1 MKHLHK
7 PKLVRTA
14 AIALIVLLF
23 GVSAFCVQSGIRRL
37 LAWDPGAELI
47 PLEKRFSPTPPI
59 GNDLMLRWIEEQYIL
74 RGQNPYDIWFA
85 GVDPDGPD
93 AYSRSVHRNCTL
105 DQELGQPWAGGGYAP
120 WSFVAGAALYGPPW
134 QVTRYLSIVVSLLSL
149 ALIGYWA
156 YRLGDGSV
164 VGLLFAAASL
174 ACNGYAGAF
183 SIGQSTILVL
193 AMLIVA
199 LVLADRGHLWACG
212 IVIGLAMMKH
222 TIAGPFLLCFLV
234 RGQWKPIVS
243 CLAYLVLAST
253 VVWYYSA
260 TDPVEMSLQMVRSAQ
275 TWAGKGSGPINL
287 LFDAGFDPRKTM
299 LGVAAG
305 SVILATPLMWVLR
318 RAPLLTLF
326 AVAAV
331 CSRVWTY
338 HRAYDDAIM
347 VFVLIAIGIQAHRTN
362 SSFDWALFFLTSLT
376 LWLPPRYMNPQ
387 LFTTGQLV
395 VWIAA
400 LSRIV
405 ADHLSSPVSQPVST
419 TKKFGWPD
427 APESCP

>member
-1 MKHLHK
+1 MKHLK
-7 PKLVRTA
+7 NPKIVRTA
-14 AIALIVLLF
+14 AIAMIVVLF
-23 GVSAFCVQSGIRRL
+23 GLGAFYVRSGIRHL
-37 LAWDPGAELI
+37 MAWDPGAQLI
-47 PLEKRFSPTPPI
+47 PLEKKWSPTPPV
-59 GNDLMLRWIEEQYIL
+59 GNDLMSRWMDEQYIF
-74 RGQNPYDIWFA
+74 RGQNPYDIYFA
-85 GVDPDGPD
+85 GLDPDGPE
-93 AYSRSVHRNCTL
+93 AYARSVHRNCTL
-105 DQELGQPWAGGGYAP
+105 DQELGQPWTVGYPP

-134 QVTRYLSIVVSLLSL
+134 PVTRYLSIVISLLSL

-156 YRLGDGSV
+156 YRLGDGGV

-199 LVLADRGHLWACG
+199 LVLAERGHLWACG

-243 CLAYLVLAST
+243 CLAYLILASI
-253 VVWYYSA
+253 VVWYFTA
-260 TDPVEMSLQMVRSAQ
+260 TDPVEMSIQMVRSAQ

-287 LFDAGFDPRKTM
+287 LIDAGFDPRKTM
-299 LGVAAG
+299 LGMAAG

-326 AVAAV
+326 TVAAV
-331 CSRVWTY
+331 CCRVWTY

-347 VFVLIAIGIQAHRTN
+347 VFVLIAIGTQAARTH
-362 SSFDWALFFLTSLT
+362 SSLDWALFMLTSVT
-376 LWLPPRYMNPQ
+376 LWLSPRRMDPQ
-387 LFTTGQLV
+387 LFNAGQLV

-400 LSRIV
+400 LGRIV
-405 ADHLSSPVSQPVST
+405 AYHLTSPASQPVSAT
-419 TKKFGWPD
+419 ERLGWPD
-427 APESCP
+427 APGTRA